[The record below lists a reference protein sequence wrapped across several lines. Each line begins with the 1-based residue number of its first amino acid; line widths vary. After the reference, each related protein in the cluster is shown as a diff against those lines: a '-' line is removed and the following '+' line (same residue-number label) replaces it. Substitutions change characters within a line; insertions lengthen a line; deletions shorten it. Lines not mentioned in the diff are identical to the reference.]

1 MHSSARTRFR
11 LLLVSPTALGAAAL
25 AACVGLTLSF
35 SESSVRAQPDVV
47 VADVRP
53 QPAVRASSAARSPS
67 AGSRPP
73 ETRVRT
79 EFTESE
85 LLIALARG
93 HLRAFG
99 RPVEE
104 PRLVGAFALS
114 AFETGR
120 GAAMRNFNF
129 GSLEAVT
136 PDVPHIVLSA
146 AESQTHR
153 VVRLRAFSTATEG
166 AAAFWTTL
174 RDHMPDVL
182 EALDQRDLPSATR
195 RLAKRRYFEQHPG
208 RYDAALPLL
217 RGRAERHLLPVL
229 RRDAKRLGVTL
240 AELPLS
246 PAIRYVDALPRA
258 SGEAP

>member
-1 MHSSARTRFR
+1 VLT
-11 LLLVSPTALGAAAL
+11 AAL
-25 AACVGLTLSF
+25 ALRV
-35 SESSVRAQPDVV
+35 SEPSSTASPDVV
-47 VADVRP
+47 VADARSP
-53 QPAVRASSAARSPS
+53 LAARASSAPRSPS
-67 AGSRPP
+67 VASRPP

-79 EFTESE
+79 ELTESE

-182 EALDQRDLPSATR
+182 EALDQRDVASATR

-240 AELPLS
+240 AELPLA
-246 PAIRYVDALPRA
+246 PAIRYVDALAHTP
-258 SGEAP
+258 SEGP